1 MVELYKNIASFVL
14 TPNPCCVFK
23 DCIMLR
29 SGFLFML
36 CLTCLIFQTDASPIR
51 EFKAEKILLITLR
64 ETGLITVGNDRVGSD
79 ELARYIQERLFKSY
93 MGTGLMHHKIKLVKT
108 DSHIPDLVT
117 DAVINEIKE
126 GQKRALTE
134 LCLQKHR
141 KLYENLSSKQ
151 QEKLKK
157 QFPVLFQTSY

>member
-1 MVELYKNIASFVL
+1 MNRIFRLLVHHTNHYPYCLIKV
-14 TPNPCCVFK
+14 
-23 DCIMLR
+23 CIMLR
-29 SGFLFML
+29 CGFFFML
-36 CLTCLIFQTDASPIR
+36 CLACRIFPADATPIK
-51 EFKAEKILLITLR
+51 EINAEKILLVTLQ
-64 ETGLITVGNDRVGSD
+64 ETGLITVGNDMVGSD

-108 DSHIPDLVT
+108 DPHIPDLVT

-141 KLYENLSSKQ
+141 KLYENLSPKQ

-157 QFPVLFQTSY
+157 QFPVLFQTNY

>member
-1 MVELYKNIASFVL
+1 
-14 TPNPCCVFK
+14 
-23 DCIMLR
+23 MLR
-29 SGFLFML
+29 CGLLFML
-36 CLTCLIFQTDASPIR
+36 CLACRIFPADATPTKDIR
-51 EFKAEKILLITLR
+51 AEKILLITLQ
-64 ETGLITVGNDRVGSD
+64 ETGLIAVGNDMVGSD

-108 DSHIPDLVT
+108 NPHIPDLVT

-151 QEKLKK
+151 QQKLKK
-157 QFPVLFQTSY
+157 HFPVLFQTSY